1 MYNDHRINQFPA
13 FLFLFLLSLASPT
26 IIMESLVA
34 LSLACNVVQSIQF
47 GLHTAHVCKQIL
59 EDKSP
64 AANIEEDCKH
74 LRILSGQIQASI
86 ASTSNG
92 SHVQQT
98 SSSTI
103 TSAADRELLAI
114 AKKLTPIA
122 KDLENELNRCRPVE
136 TIRDERKCGWGLN
149 TKSMA
154 RRRYMRCMIR

>member
-1 MYNDHRINQFPA
+1 
-13 FLFLFLLSLASPT
+13 
-26 IIMESLVA
+26 
-34 LSLACNVVQSIQF
+34 VQSIQF

-86 ASTSNG
+86 ASTSDG

-122 KDLENELNRCRPVE
+122 KDLENELNRCRPVA
-136 TIRDERKCGWGLN
+136 TNLRRKKMWMGFKYQINGKKKMHALHDSLKGIEN
-149 TKSMA
+149 TMQSFILVDL
-154 RRRYMRCMIR
+154 RYVLVYH